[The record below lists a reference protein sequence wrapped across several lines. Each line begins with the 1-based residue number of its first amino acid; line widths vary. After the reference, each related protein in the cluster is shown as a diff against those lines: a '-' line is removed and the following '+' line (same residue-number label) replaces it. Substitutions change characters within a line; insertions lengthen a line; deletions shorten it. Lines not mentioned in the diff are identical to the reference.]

1 MSTFTRA
8 NSCWKLLVISLICW
22 TLAIASAPGVDI
34 SQSSES
40 LGTAGFRFKRS
51 ERCLMRKVNAIRGRY
66 GLNRLERD
74 KQLAYVARRHA
85 MDMAS
90 TNYVFHDDNLASKV
104 TRWYRLGQNTG
115 RGRSCRSLA
124 NAFMNSAE
132 HRANIL
138 GAYKYMGFGTQK
150 RWGRVYV
157 QQIFES
163 RRDPG
168 NIYRYP

>member
-1 MSTFTRA
+1 
-8 NSCWKLLVISLICW
+8 
-22 TLAIASAPGVDI
+22 
-34 SQSSES
+34 
-40 LGTAGFRFKRS
+40 
-51 ERCLMRKVNAIRGRY
+51 MRRVNAVRVRY
-66 GLNRLERD
+66 GLNRLDRD

-90 TNYVFHDDNLASKV
+90 TNNVFHDDNVASKV

-124 NAFMNSAE
+124 RAFLNSAE

-138 GAYKYMGFGTQK
+138 GTYRYMGFGTQR

-157 QQIFES
+157 QQLFES

>member
-8 NSCWKLLVISLICW
+8 DSFWKLLGISLICW
-22 TLAIASAPGVDI
+22 TVAVASSPGVDI
-34 SQSSES
+34 SSSSGS
-40 LGTAGFRFKRS
+40 LGTGSFRFKRS

-90 TNYVFHDDNLASKV
+90 TNGVYHDDDLASKV

-115 RGRSCRSLA
+115 RGRSCKSLA
-124 NAFMNSAE
+124 RAFMGSAE

-138 GAYKYMGFGTQK
+138 GKYRYMGFGTQK

-157 QQIFES
+157 QQVFES